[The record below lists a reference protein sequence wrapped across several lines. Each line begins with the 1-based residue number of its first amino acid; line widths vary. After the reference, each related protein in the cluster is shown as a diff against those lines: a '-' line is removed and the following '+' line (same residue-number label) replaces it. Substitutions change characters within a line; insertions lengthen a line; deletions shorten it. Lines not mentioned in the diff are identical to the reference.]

1 MIVGVRL
8 APPYPILTERLA
20 LRPLTPADAEH
31 LHAYRSIPEVCRYVP
46 FVPMTRAGIEERIR
60 GIWSNRTIE
69 AEGDSLTLGAELI
82 DSGVVIGDVIL
93 MFRSAEHRGGE
104 VGWVFHPD
112 HAGRGYATE
121 AAHALLHLAFDELGL
136 HRVMARLDARN
147 QASAR
152 LCTRLGMRQEA
163 HLLQNEW
170 FKGEWSDELDFA
182 LLADEW
188 RAQHP
193 AGADLRGRSRSRDR
207 ADEPCLAAIRC
218 QSACRSAT

>member
-1 MIVGVRL
+1 MIPRVRL
-8 APPYPILTERLA
+8 APKYPVLTERLA

-46 FVPMTRAGIEERIR
+46 FMPMTFAAIEERIG
-60 GIWSNRTIE
+60 GIWSKQAIE

-82 DSGVVIGDVIL
+82 ESGLVIGDVIL

-121 AAHALLHLAFDELGL
+121 AAHAMLHLAFDELGL
-136 HRVMARLDARN
+136 HRVTARLDARN
-147 QASAR
+147 EASAR
-152 LCTRLGMRQEA
+152 LCTRLGMRLEA

-170 FKGEWSDELDFA
+170 FKGEWSDELGFA
-182 LLADEW
+182 LLQDEW
-188 RAQHP
+188 RARH
-193 AGADLRGRSRSRDR
+193 ATGAEPCSRSPGG
-207 ADEPCLAAIRC
+207 AGEPA
-218 QSACRSAT
+218 